1 MVGPPTTEPE
11 SVDAT
16 RRTRLAN
23 ERTLLAW
30 LRSALTCVAVAIAV
44 AKIVPGIADT
54 PSWPFEVLGA
64 GFALLAALFAV
75 VGAQRFFRVERA
87 LTEGEFSGISSR
99 TVALL
104 VGLVLALTL
113 LALGLVFVR

>member
-1 MVGPPTTEPE
+1 VSTDPE

-44 AKIVPGIADT
+44 AKIVPGVADS
-54 PSWPFEVLGA
+54 PRWPFEILGV
-64 GFALLAALFAV
+64 GFALLAAVLAV
-75 VGAQRFFRVERA
+75 VGAQRFVSVERA
-87 LTEGEFSGISSR
+87 LDAGEFSGISSR
-99 TVALL
+99 VVALL
-104 VGLVLALTL
+104 VGLVVALTL
-113 LALGLVFVR
+113 LALGLIFVR